1 MLFILQRQRQ
11 DKCKV
16 QKQKST
22 LSKRIENIKELDITC
37 LLGSNRIVN
46 VCTRKGSKTGSSGCT
61 GRNDE
66 NGTLTCHSNT
76 DKSVI
81 RSNKIIN
88 FKSVLVGMVKL

>member
-1 MLFILQRQRQ
+1 MLCTDITELIFILPKQRQ

-16 QKQKST
+16 QKQKANS
-22 LSKRIENIKELDITC
+22 SKRIGNIKELDVTC

-46 VCTRKGSKTGSSGCT
+46 VCTRKGSKSGSSGCT

-76 DKSVI
+76 NKSVI
-81 RSNKIIN
+81 HSNKITK
-88 FKSVLVGMVKL
+88 F